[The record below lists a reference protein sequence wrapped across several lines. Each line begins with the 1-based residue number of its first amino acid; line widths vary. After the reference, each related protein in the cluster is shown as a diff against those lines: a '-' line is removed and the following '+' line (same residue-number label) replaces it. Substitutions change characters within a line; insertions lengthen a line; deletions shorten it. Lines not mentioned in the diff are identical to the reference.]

1 MTSTTPKVTVVMI
14 TYNHAAYIEQAIQ
27 SILSQNCNFVVE
39 LIISNDKSTDETD
52 AVIKRLINNSNI
64 PQHLS
69 ITYHHHQQ
77 NKGMMDNFIWT
88 LNQASSKYIA
98 LCEGDDYWT
107 DPLKL
112 QKQVDFLEANED
124 FSICGS
130 LAKRIYENFQT
141 QNDVEGEAGVFDHK
155 DLAQRNFIP
164 TASALIKRE
173 HVVNLPSWFND
184 CPIGDWPL
192 FLLCAN
198 HGKIKMFNQQM
209 VVRRIHQGGVWGAN
223 FNSTASIT
231 NMLALFKLFG
241 IIKNEFNQEV
251 NNLLNINYIKQV
263 KKLIEFNLKNDDFKP
278 IGSYLQLCFK
288 KEKDLTQEMKQVAEG
303 IVEKIALQ
311 QKEVIQLKKLNQQL
325 IDSTSYKLGRRITG
339 CFMFFKK

>member
-1 MTSTTPKVTVVMI
+1 MKANSPIVSIVCFAYNHENFIRIALQGFVMQRTNFPIEIIVHDDTSTDDTKK
-14 TYNHAAYIEQAIQ
+14 
-27 SILSQNCNFVVE
+27 
-39 LIISNDKSTDETD
+39 IIKEFENNYPEI
-52 AVIKRLINNSNI
+52 IKPIY
-64 PQHLS
+64 Q
-69 ITYHHHQQ
+69 TE
-77 NKGMMDNFIWT
+77 
-88 LNQASSKYIA
+88 NQASKERGRVTRICFEAAQGKYIA
-98 LCEGDDYWT
+98 LCEGDDYWI

-112 QKQVDFLEANED
+112 QKQVDFLEGNAD

-130 LAKRIYENFQT
+130 LAKRIHEDLQS
-141 QNDVEGEAGVFDHK
+141 QDDVEGEAGVFDQK

-173 HVVNLPSWFND
+173 HIVNLPSWFTD

-198 HGKIKMFNQQM
+198 HGKIKMFNEHM
-209 VVRRIHQGGVWGAN
+209 VVRRLHTGGIWGAN
-223 FNSTASIT
+223 INNTNSIT
-231 NMLALFKLFG
+231 NVLALFKLFG
-241 IIKNEFNQEV
+241 VIKNKFNQEV

-263 KKLIEFNLKNDDFKP
+263 KKLIEFNLKNDDFKH
-278 IGSYLQLCFK
+278 ISSYLQLCFK

-303 IVEKIALQ
+303 IVKKIALQ

-325 IDSTSYKLGRRITG
+325 MDSTSYKLGRGITG

>member
-1 MTSTTPKVTVVMI
+1 MGNNIIVSVFMMA
-14 TYNHAAYIEQAIQ
+14 YNHEKYVAQALDSVLMQ
-27 SILSQNCNFVVE
+27 KVDFDWE
-39 LIISNDKSTDETD
+39 LIIAEDFSTDKTRDIILEYKKKHPD
-52 AVIKRLINNSNI
+52 FIKLILQEKNVGPAKNWMD
-64 PQHLS
+64 L
-69 ITYHHHQQ
+69 ITKP
-77 NKGMMDNFIWT
+77 N
-88 LNQASSKYIA
+88 SKYIA
-98 LCEGDDYWT
+98 YFEGDDYWT

-130 LAKRIYENFQT
+130 LAKRIYEDFQT
-141 QNDVEGEAGVFDHK
+141 QNDVEGEAGVFDQK

-173 HVVNLPSWFND
+173 HVVNLPSWFTD

-251 NNLLNINYIKQV
+251 NNLLNINYIKKV
-263 KKLIEFNLKNDDFKP
+263 KKVIEFNLKNDDFKP
-278 IGSYLQLCFK
+278 ISNYLQLCFK

-303 IVEKIALQ
+303 IVEKIAFQ
-311 QKEVIQLKKLNQQL
+311 KKEVIQLKKLNQQL

>member
-1 MTSTTPKVTVVMI
+1 MTSTTPKVSVVMI
-14 TYNHAAYIEQAIQ
+14 TYNHEAYIEQAIQ
-27 SILSQNCNFVVE
+27 SILAQNCDFDVE

-52 AVIKRLINNSNI
+52 AVIKRLIDNTNI
-64 PQHLS
+64 PQHIS
-69 ITYHHHQQ
+69 ITYHYHQQ

-88 LNQASSKYIA
+88 LNQASGKYIA

-112 QKQVDFLEANED
+112 QKQLDFLEGNAD

-130 LAKRIYENFQT
+130 LAKRIHEDLPLQ
-141 QNDVEGEAGVFDHK
+141 DDMEGEAGVFVQK
-155 DLAQRNFIP
+155 DLGERNFIP
-164 TASALIKRE
+164 TCSALIKTE
-173 HVVNLPSWFND
+173 YVANLPSWFID

-198 HGKIKMFNQQM
+198 HGKIKMFNEQM

-223 FNSTASIT
+223 VNSTASIT
-231 NMLALFKLFG
+231 NMLALFKLFR
-241 IIKNEFNQEV
+241 IIKNKFNQEV
-251 NNLLNINYIKQV
+251 NNLLNVNYIKQV

-278 IGSYLQLCFK
+278 ISSYLQLCFK
-288 KEKDLTQEMKQVAEG
+288 KEKDLTQELKQVAEG
-303 IVEKIALQ
+303 IVEKISLQ